1 MPIVHGRS
9 MGPAGG
15 TGTPPRVEITLVG
28 LDGTVRPGWSTDAD
42 EEVTLTTRVQP
53 APDGTW
59 SVNLVGN
66 ARIYSPWGDTVYRV
80 TEGFNDDLGRPHVYY
95 IGVPATLGP
104 YFVGDIRTGLV
115 PDQPIEEI
123 NGVISVEGLTGV
135 VDLSGIYVQR
145 AGATMTGTLEL
156 DADTSTDVV
165 LQAQVD
171 ADTEPRL
178 VVRASGAIELGSGSA
193 AADTT
198 LYRSAANVL
207 RTDDTV
213 EVVVSTSTTAAL
225 RTQASGDTQ
234 QRLIV
239 DASGKHTW
247 GSGSSAGDTT
257 LYRSGL
263 DELKTDDSL
272 VVGTRLAVGTTVGSD
287 VATVATDGT
296 NAGMLVKAT
305 ATGTATKGVLA
316 IETSAASKRGLDYRV
331 TGDTVA
337 RLSVDGSAGSGSGTI
352 TWGNGTTADV
362 NLYRSAADTLTTD
375 DTFTSGVAV
384 QAPILQG
391 VTVRGGT
398 GSAGIL
404 TLSSTSHTTKGKVL
418 IGSASLALDEANARV
433 GIGTTSPAN
442 PLHVQGATGT
452 TAVVAL
458 DASGDTQR
466 RLLIDASGTITWG
479 SGSATGDTT
488 LYRGAADTLKTDDSL
503 VIATRATV
511 GNGTLQ
517 SAQFHAE
524 GAGTNQ
530 VLLAKATAA
539 GTATVAVIAVETPTT
554 AKRGFDFRLTG
565 DTVARLA
572 VDASAS
578 SSGTLT
584 FGDGTTADTV
594 LYRSA
599 ADTLKT
605 DDSLHVAATF
615 RHLGSSLG
623 FFNATAVAKPT
634 VTGSRGGNAALA
646 SFLTAMASLGLITD
660 STTA

>member
-1 MPIVHGRS
+1 MPIVYGRS

-15 TGTPPRVEITLVG
+15 TGTPPKVEITLVG

-53 APDGTW
+53 NPDGTW

-80 TEGFNDDLGRPHVYY
+80 VEGFNDDLGRPHVYY

-123 NGVISVEGLTGV
+123 NGVISVEGRTGV
-135 VDLSGIYVQR
+135 VDLSDLYVQR
-145 AGATMTGTLEL
+145 AGSTMTGMLEL
-156 DADTSTDVV
+156 EASSFAGVV
-165 LQAQVD
+165 LQARAAGD
-171 ADTEPRL
+171 AQPRL
-178 VVRASGAIELGSGSA
+178 VVRASGAISLGSGSA
-193 AADTT
+193 VADTT
-198 LYRSAANVL
+198 LYRSTANTL
-207 RTDDTV
+207 RTDDTF
-213 EVVVSTSTTAAL
+213 EVLVATGTTTAL
-225 RTQASGDTQ
+225 NTRASGDTQ
-234 QRLIV
+234 PRLVV

-247 GSGSSAGDTT
+247 GSGSSTGDTT

-263 DELKTDDSL
+263 DELTTDDSL

-287 VATVATDGT
+287 VVTVATTGS
-296 NAGMLVKAT
+296 NAGLLVKAT
-305 ATGTATKGVLA
+305 ATGTAAKGVLA
-316 IETSAASKRGLDYRV
+316 VETSGASKRAFDYRV
-331 TGDTVA
+331 TGDSVA

-362 NLYRSAADTLTTD
+362 NLYRGGADILSTD

-384 QAPILQG
+384 QAP
-391 VTVRGGT
+391 TVRGGT
-398 GSAGIL
+398 GSAGTL
-404 TLSSTSHTTKGKVL
+404 TLSSTSNATKGKVL

-442 PLHVQGATGT
+442 PLHVQGAAGT
-452 TAVVAL
+452 TSLVAL
-458 DASGDTQR
+458 DASGDSQR
-466 RLLIDASGTITWG
+466 RLLIDASGAHTWG
-479 SGSATGDTT
+479 SGTAAGDTN

-503 VIATRATV
+503 VVATRATV
-511 GNGTLQ
+511 GSSSLQ

-539 GTATVAVIAVETPTT
+539 GTATIAVMAVETPTT
-554 AKRGFDFRLTG
+554 GKRALDFRLTG

-584 FGDGTTADTV
+584 FGDGTTADTN
-594 LYRSA
+594 LYRPA

-605 DDSLHVAATF
+605 DDSFHVGATL

-623 FFNATAVAKPT
+623 FYNTSPVARPSLTYSRTGEPTSVAAIRTAL
-634 VTGSRGGNAALA
+634 AAL
-646 SFLTAMASLGLITD
+646 GLVTD